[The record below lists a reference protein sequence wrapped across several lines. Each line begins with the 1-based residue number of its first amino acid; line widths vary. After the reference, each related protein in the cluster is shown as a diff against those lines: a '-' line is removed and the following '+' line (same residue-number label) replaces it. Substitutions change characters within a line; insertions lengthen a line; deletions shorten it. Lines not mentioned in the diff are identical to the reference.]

1 MQLYF
6 LFDKSSKTQGEVMF
20 FDNDDSAVR
29 ACISMLVN
37 EAKHNVLFNVSDF
50 ELHKIEG
57 IELNVGENKLHIVN
71 VVTCSGVKDGE
82 DLFFRSQFVHDFSTI
97 DVEFIRK
104 QYETERLTEIEN
116 QLQKIERAL
125 ERRS

>member
-6 LFDKSSKTQGEVMF
+6 MYDKSSKTQGDVMF
-20 FDNDDSAVR
+20 YENDDTAVR
-29 ACISMLVN
+29 ACINLLVR
-37 EAKHNVLFNVSDF
+37 EAKQNILFNVADF

-57 IELNVGENKLHIVN
+57 IELNVGENKLHTVN

-97 DVEFIRK
+97 DIESIRK
-104 QYETERLTEIEN
+104 QYESERLTEIEN

>member
-6 LFDKSSKTQGEVMF
+6 MYDKSSKTQGEVMF
-20 FDNDDSAVR
+20 YQNDDTAVR
-29 ACISMLVN
+29 ACTNLLVK
-37 EAKHNVLFNVSDF
+37 EAKDNILFNVSDF

-57 IELNVGENKLHIVN
+57 IELNQDDNKLHSVY
-71 VVTCSGVKDGE
+71 VVTCSGMKDGE
-82 DLFFRSQFVHDFSTI
+82 DLFFRSQFVHDFASI
-97 DVEFIRK
+97 DVETIRK
-104 QYETERLTEIEN
+104 QYENERLSQIES

>member
-37 EAKHNVLFNVSDF
+37 EAKRNVLFNVSDF